1 MAEWI
6 FFMHPPRDNF
16 IATMTADERSAFA
29 AHRDWLARLDTAGVL
44 LVAGPTLG
52 TVNTGVGIFT
62 ADDEASARRI
72 IADEPVTS
80 GGFMRGDLRPIQ
92 LGYLNPRTE
101 SEPVT

>member
-16 IATMTADERSAFA
+16 IATMTADEKSAFS

-62 ADDEASARRI
+62 ADDEATARRI

-80 GGFMRGDLRPIQ
+80 GGFMRGDLRSIQ
-92 LGYLNPRTE
+92 LGYLNSRSE
-101 SEPVT
+101 SDPVA